1 MIRPKSCNRGFKSAP
16 LVGGG
21 ICLIKGFDVNIQNR
35 MKPKL
40 IIPANIKVHAT
51 NFLGR
56 EELKS
61 ANATIQ
67 IDKIIIHNSSE
78 PSCAPQTADNLYWRG
93 SKVFEF
99 METYL
104 TVKSFVAKQYDKRAK
119 DIIIATACA

>member
-21 ICLIKGFDVNIQNR
+21 ICLIKGFDVNIQNK

-40 IIPANIKVHAT
+40 IIPANIKVQAT

-67 IDKIIIHNSSE
+67 IDRIIIHNSSE
-78 PSCAPQTADNLYWRG
+78 PS
-93 SKVFEF
+93 
-99 METYL
+99 
-104 TVKSFVAKQYDKRAK
+104 
-119 DIIIATACA
+119 